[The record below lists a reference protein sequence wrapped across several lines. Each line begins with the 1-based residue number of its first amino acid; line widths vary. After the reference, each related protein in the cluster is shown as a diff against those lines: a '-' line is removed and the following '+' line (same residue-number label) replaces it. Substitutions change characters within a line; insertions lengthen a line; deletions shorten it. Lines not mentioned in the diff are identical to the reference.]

1 MHFKFLAVATLSLVG
16 TAVTQ
21 RPAGTS
27 ICDYYT
33 TALFKDNTA
42 FNQKKLLV
50 HVVNRALIG
59 NIGDQPAPSI
69 KVSGILTNGTYN
81 GIKVSLLPY
90 FNGELVSTNGGNKP
104 LSVNFLDGGGA
115 DSLRNYQPANSDTT
129 NQYSLLTHL
138 YQYFGVLLS
147 CSKQGGPGFPG
158 YSGSASQYNVHKFMY
173 LSDAEVNYFIEQVA
187 LSAASF
193 GVSDSDL
200 TMIGYSLQQLFGYRC
215 SPPTTIIP
223 KQGRQLQSICTY
235 TTCPLAPNNTCA
247 HYDQTVSKPNLS
259 SGRSPGT
266 GSSTGTGTDTSTATR
281 TGNTTISGASNAI
294 IINGTNSQLGSA
306 STTLTNVTN
315 PPLGLGPATVANGV
329 NSPSGPG
336 SADNV
341 NSTVAAAKPTQVTA
355 GAATIGLSFAAI
367 AGCLA
372 AYFL

>member
-1 MHFKFLAVATLSLVG
+1 MHFNSLTVAAFSLVG
-16 TAVTQ
+16 TTVAQ
-21 RPAGTS
+21 RPAGTT
-27 ICDYYT
+27 ICDYHA
-33 TALFKDNTA
+33 TALFKDNTS

-50 HVVNRALIG
+50 YVVNRALIG
-59 NIGDQPAPSI
+59 NTGDQPAPSI
-69 KVSGILTNGTYN
+69 NVPGILTNGTYD

-115 DSLRNYQPANSDTT
+115 DSLRNYLPANSDTT

-147 CSKQGGPGFPG
+147 CSKQGRAGFPR

-200 TMIGYSLQQLFGYRC
+200 MTIGYSLQQSFGYRC
-215 SPPTTIIP
+215 LPPTTVVP
-223 KQGRQLQSICTY
+223 SQGGQLQSICTDN
-235 TTCPLAPNNTCA
+235 TCPLAPNNTCA
-247 HYDQTVSKPNLS
+247 YYDHTVTKPKS
-259 SGRSPGT
+259 SSARSPGT
-266 GSSTGTGTDTSTATR
+266 GSSTGTRTNNSTATR
-281 TGNTTISGASNAI
+281 TGNTTISSTKPAT
-294 IINGTNSQLGSA
+294 IINGTNSPLSSA
-306 STTLTNVTN
+306 STTVTNVTK
-315 PPLGLGPATVANGV
+315 PPLGLGSGTIANGV
-329 NSPSGPG
+329 NPPSCPG
-336 SADNV
+336 STNNV
-341 NSTVAAAKPTQVTA
+341 SSTVVVAKPTQVTA

-367 AGCLA
+367 AGGLA

>member
-1 MHFKFLAVATLSLVG
+1 MHFESLAVAALSLVG
-16 TAVTQ
+16 TAVAQ
-21 RPAGTS
+21 RQAGSS

-33 TALFKDNTA
+33 AALFKDNTSY
-42 FNQKKLLV
+42 NQKKLLV

-59 NIGDQPAPSI
+59 NIGDQSASSVNVP
-69 KVSGILTNGTYN
+69 GILTNGTYN

-90 FNGELVSTNGGNKP
+90 FNGGLVSTNGGNKP

-129 NQYSLLTHL
+129 NQYSLMTHL

-147 CSKQGGPGFPG
+147 CSKQGGADFPR

-200 TMIGYSLQQLFGYRC
+200 MTIGYSLQESFGYRC
-215 SPPTTIIP
+215 LPPTTIVP
-223 KQGRQLQSICTY
+223 KQGRQLQSICTDN
-235 TTCPLAPNNTCA
+235 TCPLAPNNTCDY
-247 HYDQTVSKPNLS
+247 YDQTVAKPSLS
-259 SGRSPGT
+259 PGRSPNT
-266 GSSTGTGTDTSTATR
+266 GSSTGTRTNTSTATR
-281 TGNTTISGASNAI
+281 TGNTTISGTRI
-294 IINGTNSQLGSA
+294 GTIINGTNSPLGSA
-306 STTLTNVTN
+306 STTVTNVTN
-315 PPLGLGPATVANGV
+315 PSLGLGSATIANGV
-329 NSPSGPG
+329 NPPSGPG
-336 SADNV
+336 SVNNV
-341 NSTVAAAKPTQVTA
+341 SSTVAAAKPTQVTA

-367 AGCLA
+367 AGGLA

>member
-1 MHFKFLAVATLSLVG
+1 MHFKPLAVTALSLVG
-16 TAVTQ
+16 AAVAQ

-42 FNQKKLLV
+42 SNQQQLLV

-59 NIGDQPAPSI
+59 NIGDQPAPTI
-69 KVSGILTNGTYN
+69 NVPGILTDETYN

-90 FNGELVSTNGGNKP
+90 FNGGLLSTNGGNKP

-115 DSLRNYQPANSDTT
+115 DSLRSYQPANSGKS
-129 NQYSLLTHL
+129 NQYSLVTHL

-147 CSKQGGPGFPG
+147 CSKQGGADFPR
-158 YSGSASQYNVHKFMY
+158 YMGSASQYNVHKFMY

-200 TMIGYSLQQLFGYRC
+200 TTIGYSLQQSFGFRC
-215 SPPTTIIP
+215 LPPTIIVP
-223 KQGRQLQSICTY
+223 AQGRQLQSICTD
-235 TTCPLAPNNTCA
+235 TTCPLAPNNSCA
-247 HYDQTVSKPNLS
+247 FYDQTISKPKLS
-259 SGRSPGT
+259 NMSPGT
-266 GSSTGTGTDTSTATR
+266 GSSSSTGASSSNATMAGTGTAAM
-281 TGNTTISGASNAI
+281 N
-294 IINGTNSQLGSA
+294 NGTNSPLGSV
-306 STTLTNVTN
+306 STTNTSITN
-315 PPLGLGPATVANGV
+315 PGLGAGSGAANGV

-336 SADNV
+336 SANNI
-341 NSTVAAAKPTQVTA
+341 NSTVATAKPTPVTA

-367 AGCLA
+367 AGGLA

>member
-1 MHFKFLAVATLSLVG
+1 MHFKSLAVAALSLVG
-16 TAVTQ
+16 MAVAQ

-42 FNQKKLLV
+42 SNQKKLLV

-81 GIKVSLLPY
+81 GIKVNLLPY

-147 CSKQGGPGFPG
+147 CSKQGGAGFPG
-158 YSGSASQYNVHKFMY
+158 YSGSASQYNVHKFMD

-200 TMIGYSLQQLFGYRC
+200 MIIGYSLQQSFGYRC
-215 SPPTTIIP
+215 LPPITIIP
-223 KQGRQLQSICTY
+223 KQGSQLQSICTDI
-235 TTCPLAPNNTCA
+235 TCPLAPKNTCA
-247 HYDQTVSKPNLS
+247 YYDHTVAKPNLS
-259 SGRSPGT
+259 SSRSPGT
-266 GSSTGTGTDTSTATR
+266 GSSTGTRTNTSTATR
-281 TGNTTISGASNAI
+281 TGNTTVSGTRIAT
-294 IINGTNSQLGSA
+294 IINGTNSQLGPVP
-306 STTLTNVTN
+306 TTVTNVTN
-315 PPLGLGPATVANGV
+315 PPLGLGPAMIANGV
-329 NSPSGPG
+329 DSPLGPG
-336 SADNV
+336 SANNV

-367 AGCLA
+367 AGGFA